1 MVIFV
6 SQNTEN
12 MDISALLIYDDEGV
26 PAYFITLI
34 PENSKEIKVLNAMI
48 EERKDR
54 KLIHPSIKID
64 AWIPGGH
71 LVSFKIS
78 LIAINRSRLHNKRGD

>member
-1 MVIFV
+1 MVLFV
-6 SQNTEN
+6 SKNTEHMN
-12 MDISALLIYDDEGV
+12 ISALFIHDNEGV

-34 PENSKEIKVLNAMI
+34 PENSKEIKVLNTMI
-48 EERKDR
+48 EERRDR

-64 AWIPGGH
+64 SWIPGGH

-78 LIAINRSRLHNKRGD
+78 FIAINRSRLHNNVGD